1 MKVYGTYVKYYT
13 VEVEVSD
20 DATTEEI
27 YDAVNNEIDRLE
39 DCELLYTDDGQLES
53 IIDENENYIWE
64 M

>member
-39 DCELLYTDDGQLES
+39 DCDLLYADDGQLES
-53 IIDENENYIWE
+53 IIDENENYVWE
-64 M
+64 I